1 MPGRT
6 LDEGINIGRRK
17 PDGEGISE
25 TFEVA
30 TLISGPEWQALGG
43 KETSGQGPT
52 VPMALQ
58 AGV

>member
-6 LDEGINIGRRK
+6 LDWGLTFGRRK
-17 PDGEGISE
+17 PDGEGVSE

-30 TLISGPEWQALGG
+30 TLMSGPEWQAQGG

-52 VPMALQ
+52 VPMAFQ